1 VTELEHVR
9 LVTAFLART
18 PPFTGLTHET
28 RERLAAAIEERQVA
42 VGDEVM
48 VEEGA
53 PAISLYIVRDG
64 ALELVRRGRVV
75 DVLTSGKVFGHPS
88 LLSGEPPEFTVRAR
102 EVTSLYVVPGE
113 EALDLLSRPE
123 GVAFVA
129 RTLRERLVRAVHAV
143 YDEQASRA
151 VPVSSLLE
159 RPALFCEPQLTI
171 REAARRMSEEGV
183 TYALIDTRAGL
194 GIVTNTDLRDKVLA
208 GDVSAE
214 AQVGSIATTP
224 VKTVRAETLAPEAS
238 IEMLA
243 SGVQHLPVVDAR
255 GRVQGVISTGTLM
268 ALDELTP
275 FALQRQISR
284 AGDEDDVVAAAA
296 LLPRVFLTLLDG
308 HLDAIAVSR
317 VLALQTDALTTR
329 LIDLWTARHGPPP
342 VAFAWLALGSVAR
355 GEPALSSDQDNAL
368 AYADTDDPEVSD
380 YFARLTA
387 DVNAGLARCGF
398 ELDYSGVNAE
408 NPAWRLSQSQW
419 LQAFRN
425 CFTSPDHSHLIRASI
440 VFDFRQVVGT
450 LDIVTPL
457 RYLMRKAGRRHG
469 FLAAMSS
476 TVTEVAS
483 PLVGFRR
490 RLRGP
495 IDVKKAGLLP
505 IVNMAR
511 FQALANG
518 VSVTGTLDR
527 LAALETLQAL
537 DRELADSLRRAF
549 TRVTHLRLLHQGEAV
564 RAGRRPND
572 AVDTTELD
580 PLTHAELQEAL
591 RLIDSAQQLVK
602 SFPLGM
608 RA

>member
-1 VTELEHVR
+1 
-9 LVTAFLART
+9 
-18 PPFTGLTHET
+18 
-28 RERLAAAIEERQVA
+28 
-42 VGDEVM
+42 M
-48 VEEGA
+48 
-53 PAISLYIVRDG
+53 
-64 ALELVRRGRVV
+64 
-75 DVLTSGKVFGHPS
+75 
-88 LLSGEPPEFTVRAR
+88 
-102 EVTSLYVVPGE
+102 
-113 EALDLLSRPE
+113 
-123 GVAFVA
+123 
-129 RTLRERLVRAVHAV
+129 
-143 YDEQASRA
+143 
-151 VPVSSLLE
+151 
-159 RPALFCEPQLTI
+159 
-171 REAARRMSEEGV
+171 
-183 TYALIDTRAGL
+183 
-194 GIVTNTDLRDKVLA
+194 
-208 GDVSAE
+208 
-214 AQVGSIATTP
+214 
-224 VKTVRAETLAPEAS
+224 
-238 IEMLA
+238 
-243 SGVQHLPVVDAR
+243 QHLPVVDAR

-284 AGDEDDVVAAAA
+284 AADEDDVVAAAA

-308 HLDAIAVSR
+308 HLDAVAVSR
-317 VLALQTDALTTR
+317 VLALQTDAMTTR

-368 AYADTDDPEVSD
+368 AHADTDDPEVVD
-380 YFARLTA
+380 YFARLTT

-398 ELDYSGVNAE
+398 ELDYSGVDAE

-457 RYLMRKAGRRHG
+457 RYLMRKAGRRRG

-527 LAALETLQAL
+527 LGALEGLQAL
-537 DRELADSLRRAF
+537 DPELADSLRRAF
-549 TRVTHLRLLHQGEAV
+549 VRITDLRLMHQGEAV

>member
-1 VTELEHVR
+1 
-9 LVTAFLART
+9 
-18 PPFTGLTHET
+18 
-28 RERLAAAIEERQVA
+28 
-42 VGDEVM
+42 M
-48 VEEGA
+48 
-53 PAISLYIVRDG
+53 
-64 ALELVRRGRVV
+64 
-75 DVLTSGKVFGHPS
+75 
-88 LLSGEPPEFTVRAR
+88 
-102 EVTSLYVVPGE
+102 
-113 EALDLLSRPE
+113 
-123 GVAFVA
+123 
-129 RTLRERLVRAVHAV
+129 
-143 YDEQASRA
+143 
-151 VPVSSLLE
+151 
-159 RPALFCEPQLTI
+159 
-171 REAARRMSEEGV
+171 
-183 TYALIDTRAGL
+183 
-194 GIVTNTDLRDKVLA
+194 
-208 GDVSAE
+208 
-214 AQVGSIATTP
+214 
-224 VKTVRAETLAPEAS
+224 
-238 IEMLA
+238 
-243 SGVQHLPVVDAR
+243 QHLPVVDAR

-284 AGDEDDVVAAAA
+284 AADEDDVVAAAA

-308 HLDAIAVSR
+308 HLDAVAVSR
-317 VLALQTDALTTR
+317 VLALQTDAMTTR

-368 AYADTDDPEVSD
+368 AHADTDDPEVVD
-380 YFARLTA
+380 YFARLTT

-398 ELDYSGVNAE
+398 ELDYSGVDAE

-457 RYLMRKAGRRHG
+457 RYLMRKAGRRRG

-527 LAALETLQAL
+527 LGALE
-537 DRELADSLRRAF
+537 
-549 TRVTHLRLLHQGEAV
+549 GP
-564 RAGRRPND
+564 AGARPG
-572 AVDTTELD
+572 A
-580 PLTHAELQEAL
+580 
-591 RLIDSAQQLVK
+591 
-602 SFPLGM
+602 
-608 RA
+608 